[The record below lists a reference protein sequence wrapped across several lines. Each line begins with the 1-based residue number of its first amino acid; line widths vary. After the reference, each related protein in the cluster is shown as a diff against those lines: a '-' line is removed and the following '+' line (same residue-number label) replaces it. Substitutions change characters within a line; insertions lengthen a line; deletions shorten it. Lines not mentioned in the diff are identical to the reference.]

1 MGHGTPPQL
10 SPAPRRLCCFSSIP
24 PRPRRCPSSSSS
36 SSTCSSSCSSS
47 RSLHLSSCCS
57 TCSSSCKKEEASCRG
72 TCSRS
77 GSGRSSGCPSCSTCR
92 SSCCSSTCCCCSSCS
107 SSGCSSSRGSDGSS
121 CVCIFGVSS
130 FQGFHSFLL
139 MCFINKK
146 QSRACCTMQGSQRHY
161 QSYLF
166 QQHLPAAVLC
176 FPTSFKVQGTRIE
189 IRVATLVCSFE
200 F

>member
-1 MGHGTPPQL
+1 MGSSGCC
-10 SPAPRRLCCFSSIP
+10 SRLHL
-24 PRPRRCPSSSSS
+24 
-36 SSTCSSSCSSS
+36 STCSSS
-47 RSLHLSSCCS
+47 
-57 TCSSSCKKEEASCRG
+57 
-72 TCSRS
+72 
-77 GSGRSSGCPSCSTCR
+77 
-92 SSCCSSTCCCCSSCS
+92 
-107 SSGCSSSRGSDGSS
+107 CSSSRGSDGSS

>member
-47 RSLHLSSCCS
+47 RSLHLSSCC
-57 TCSSSCKKEEASCRG
+57 T
-72 TCSRS
+72 
-77 GSGRSSGCPSCSTCR
+77 SCSTCR
-92 SSCCSSTCCCCSSCS
+92 SSGCCSRLHLSTCRSCSCCSSTCCCCSSCS

-166 QQHLPAAVLC
+166 QQHLPASVLC

>member
-1 MGHGTPPQL
+1 MGSSTHHGTPPQL

-24 PRPRRCPSSSSS
+24 PRPCRCPSSSSS

-57 TCSSSCKKEEASCRG
+57 SCSASSSSSCNKEDASCRG

-92 SSCCSSTCCCCSSCS
+92 SSSCCSSTCCCCSSCS
-107 SSGCSSSRGSDGSS
+107 RSGCSSSRGSDGSS

-189 IRVATLVCSFE
+189 I
-200 F
+200 